1 MNDQSPKIASELSEH
16 KAVIQAHLVSQS
28 RFAGARKKN
37 LTLLIAFAIWVALP
51 TISAAIY
58 YFFLA
63 SPMYVSTAQVTVR
76 DLQGRGNG
84 LLDSFIGKSFGVA
97 GNQDAQ
103 VVREFL
109 RSRQVVEEL
118 DGMVHLRKIYGD
130 PTKDIISRLEKDS
143 TTESLYNYFLD
154 VSDVEFD
161 PDSSVIT
168 IKVRAYTPEQAH
180 LINESAIMLADNLV
194 GVMADRARN
203 DAVAFGKK
211 ELETAEARLREANR
225 RVIKFR
231 NEEQDLNPGESAKAV
246 LGILASLQQEIVKTR
261 AQLAEASSYFQPN
274 TVAISTLKTRLAA
287 LQEQLRSEQARLVGA
302 TGTYPKSLSDYEA
315 LNLDLTLAERGYA
328 AALASLDSA
337 RKEASQKTMYLVPF
351 VEPNIPDESTY
362 PRKLT
367 SILAIFVG
375 ALVSFGITALV
386 VASIREHLSL

>member
-1 MNDQSPKIASELSEH
+1 VNDQSPKIASELSEH